1 MTVNPLLPLLARLC
15 LAALFLISGVG
26 KIMGIAGTT
35 GYFAKLGMPM
45 PELMTYLAILFE
57 VGGGIL
63 IVIGWKTR
71 WVAWAM
77 VIFLIVTMYF
87 GHPFWAAEGA
97 AAKAQLTQ
105 FLKNLSILGG
115 FLMLA
120 AYGPGA
126 YSADKG

>member
-1 MTVNPLLPLLARLC
+1 MTNPVLALLARLG
-15 LAALFLISGVG
+15 LATLFIISGVG
-26 KIMGIAGTT
+26 KIMNIAGTT
-35 GYFAKLGMPM
+35 GYFGKLGMPM

-77 VIFLIVTMYF
+77 VVFLIVTMYF

-97 AAKAQLTQ
+97 QAKAQLTQ
-105 FLKNLSILGG
+105 FLKNLSIIGG

-120 AYGPGA
+120 ASGPGSL
-126 YSADKG
+126 SADKG